1 MAVFIAAAIVGK
13 NLALQFGSGTNS
25 DLWAFMAGMA
35 VLAGL
40 VLSSFGYNK
49 KVEKTQ
55 KYKPVIVEILSWPK
69 PARRSHYASDQNP
82 DEAKRLAR
90 TILSDILLYNQAKVK
105 EGIEKDSLFDV
116 LTEELA
122 EGKKY
127 YESMVD
133 EEIRSSTNFFN
144 EAVVDVLLK
153 QGGKI
158 KSEIW

>member
-1 MAVFIAAAIVGK
+1 MRLIK
-13 NLALQFGSGTNS
+13 NA
-25 DLWAFMAGMA
+25 
-35 VLAGL
+35 
-40 VLSSFGYNK
+40 
-49 KVEKTQ
+49 
-55 KYKPVIVEILSWPK
+55 
-69 PARRSHYASDQNP
+69 

-127 YESMVD
+127 YESMV
-133 EEIRSSTNFFN
+133 EEDIRHSTNYFN
-144 EAVVDVLLK
+144 EAVVDVLIR
-153 QGGKI
+153 QAGKI

>member
-1 MAVFIAAAIVGK
+1 MRLIK
-13 NLALQFGSGTNS
+13 
-25 DLWAFMAGMA
+25 
-35 VLAGL
+35 
-40 VLSSFGYNK
+40 
-49 KVEKTQ
+49 
-55 KYKPVIVEILSWPK
+55 
-69 PARRSHYASDQNP
+69 NP

-105 EGIEKDSLFDV
+105 EGIEKDSLFEI

-133 EEIRSSTNFFN
+133 EEVRQSYNFFS

-153 QGGKI
+153 QAGKI

>member
-1 MAVFIAAAIVGK
+1 MRQI
-13 NLALQFGSGTNS
+13 T
-25 DLWAFMAGMA
+25 
-35 VLAGL
+35 
-40 VLSSFGYNK
+40 
-49 KVEKTQ
+49 
-55 KYKPVIVEILSWPK
+55 
-69 PARRSHYASDQNP
+69 NP

-105 EGIEKDSLFDV
+105 EGIEKDSLFEV
-116 LTEELA
+116 LTDELA

-133 EEIRSSTNFFN
+133 ETVRQSTNLFN

>member
-1 MAVFIAAAIVGK
+1 MR
-13 NLALQFGSGTNS
+13 
-25 DLWAFMAGMA
+25 
-35 VLAGL
+35 
-40 VLSSFGYNK
+40 
-49 KVEKTQ
+49 
-55 KYKPVIVEILSWPK
+55 VIT
-69 PARRSHYASDQNP
+69 NP

-133 EEIRSSTNFFN
+133 EEMRRASNFFN
-144 EAVVDVLLK
+144 EAVVDVLIR
-153 QGGKI
+153 QAGKI

>member
-1 MAVFIAAAIVGK
+1 MRSI
-13 NLALQFGSGTNS
+13 
-25 DLWAFMAGMA
+25 
-35 VLAGL
+35 
-40 VLSSFGYNK
+40 
-49 KVEKTQ
+49 KT
-55 KYKPVIVEILSWPK
+55 P
-69 PARRSHYASDQNP
+69 DQ
-82 DEAKRLAR
+82 AKRLAR

-133 EEIRSSTNFFN
+133 ENIRRDSNLFN
-144 EAVVDVLLK
+144 EAVVDVLIK
-153 QGGKI
+153 QAGKI

>member
-1 MAVFIAAAIVGK
+1 MRLI
-13 NLALQFGSGTNS
+13 
-25 DLWAFMAGMA
+25 
-35 VLAGL
+35 
-40 VLSSFGYNK
+40 
-49 KVEKTQ
+49 KT
-55 KYKPVIVEILSWPK
+55 
-69 PARRSHYASDQNP
+69 P

-105 EGIEKDSLFDV
+105 EGIERDSLFQV

-133 EEIRSSTNFFN
+133 QEVRQATNFFN